1 MPTAPAHSVKIT
13 NRPQRLD
20 TKPAQPA
27 ESRWNPDRFARRIA
41 ADCPEP
47 KERANLAQPA
57 VVKTKK
63 KR

>member
-1 MPTAPAHSVKIT
+1 MLTAPAHSVKT
-13 NRPQRLD
+13 NNRHRLD
-20 TKPAQPA
+20 SKLAQPE
-27 ESRWNPDRFARRIA
+27 ESRRISDRFASRIA
-41 ADCPEP
+41 ADCPEL